1 MLQTA
6 ALLSDGPRSDPRS
19 RFAQRNEAF
28 GDGWSAL
35 NDAALAVPRAQQ
47 GVRSPPMAVCNVHMS
62 LPNAQM
68 AVNEDQLALA
78 NVQMALTIVQ

>member
-1 MLQTA
+1 MMPRWQSLE
-6 ALLSDGPRSDPRS
+6 LSRASDP
-19 RFAQRNEAF
+19 
-28 GDGWSAL
+28 
-35 NDAALAVPRAQQ
+35 
-47 GVRSPPMAVCNVHMS
+47 VHMS